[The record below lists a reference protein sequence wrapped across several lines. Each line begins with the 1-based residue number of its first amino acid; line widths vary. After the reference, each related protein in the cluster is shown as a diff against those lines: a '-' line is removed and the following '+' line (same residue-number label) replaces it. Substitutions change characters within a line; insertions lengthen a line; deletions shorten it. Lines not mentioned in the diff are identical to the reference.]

1 LAPRLQPV
9 ITETATVT
17 VQSCQMAV
25 SPEDQVTKSDMCDG
39 ESLPDLK
46 AGREVGWIFKYGEA
60 VAIERHE
67 CEFRV
72 IEDAS

>member
-1 LAPRLQPV
+1 MAP
-9 ITETATVT
+9 
-17 VQSCQMAV
+17 
-25 SPEDQVTKSDMCDG
+25 SPEDQVTESDTCDG
-39 ESLPDLK
+39 EPLPDLK